1 MPDGPLPW
9 LIVSML
15 FILGSFFGASETAF
29 TTCNRTRIKNKAD
42 EGSTSAKLVLRI
54 LNRLDKMIATI
65 LLVNNLIILVSGILL
80 GLFFHHHFGNWGFLL
95 AAAVLIGLGFFV
107 LELFPK
113 SIARANPNLVAQSMS
128 FIIYPFMVILTPITL
143 LYKPLAKELSKIY
156 VMREK
161 PLMTEE
167 TFSNVIESIGEQGII
182 EEEESDIIQSA
193 IDFDELIVKD
203 VLTPREKIV
212 AIDLNGLTHQKLTA
226 FILEHQFSRIPVY
239 QGTLDKIVGVIVV
252 RQYMKMYF
260 ANNKVPFSDILFKP
274 YFVDAKL
281 SLDDIFEGFLKN
293 KTHIAFVLDSK
304 KSLIGMVTM
313 EDVLEEIVGQMDERT
328 TSEKVG
334 GSL

>member
-9 LIVSML
+9 LIVSIL
-15 FILGSFFGASETAF
+15 YILGSFFGASETAF
-29 TTCNRTRIKNKAD
+29 TTCNRIRMNNKAD

-54 LNRLDKMIATI
+54 INRLDKMIATI
-65 LLVNNLIILVSGILL
+65 LLVNNLIILISGVLL
-80 GLFFHHHFGNWGFLL
+80 GVYFFDLLGAWGFLVAGAIL
-95 AAAVLIGLGFFV
+95 VGAGFFI

-113 SIARANPNLVAQSMS
+113 SIDRANPNLVAQSMS
-128 FIIYPFMVILTPITL
+128 IIIYPFMVILTPLTV

-193 IDFDELIVKD
+193 IEFDERLVTD

-212 AIDLNGLTHQKLTA
+212 AVDLNGLTHEKLTK

-239 QGTLDKIVGVIVV
+239 QGTLDKIIGVIIV

-260 ANNKVPFSDILFKP
+260 ANNKVAFSDILFKP
-274 YFVDAKL
+274 YFVDSKL
-281 SLDDIFEGFLKN
+281 SLDDIFEGFLKH
-293 KTHIAFVLDSK
+293 KTHIAFVQDNK
-304 KSLIGMVTM
+304 KNLIGMVTM
-313 EDVLEEIVGQMDERT
+313 EDVLEEIVGQMDERP